1 MNENVEDDAEI
12 AQVLSISAFQSL
24 EDWSTKKPT
33 SMSCFIHLCRL
44 RIIESNIQQSIYRVD
59 DSFDTSSELEVDRY
73 IEQLEYWRA
82 AMPRHDLCSIK
93 PHNFDLEV
101 TMTDYDTHVRPFLCC
116 QRIHNNV
123 CESQMVYYYKC
134 MRFLL
139 HPHLLSAS
147 ASPHFVEKCAEA
159 CGGVCQTYKRLHQ
172 RVSVGFSLMA
182 LHSVFVAGLTLIY
195 CTWLSPKIVFGMK
208 SSNDLNACSIVLYI
222 ITERWPTAKKYRD
235 VFENLKQTVLE
246 SIEEN
251 GFEERKAVGSLDP
264 ILQTTFASMETRE
277 EGGLEVEAMIAEMT
291 GAMPR
296 QKVDMANDLGGGA
309 ESLGFLSA
317 IDASTIDFSNT
328 DLGLGIGLS
337 PDAFSNE
344 WMLELDSGK
353 SILDSAP
360 FY

>member
-1 MNENVEDDAEI
+1 
-12 AQVLSISAFQSL
+12 
-24 EDWSTKKPT
+24 
-33 SMSCFIHLCRL
+33 MSCFIHLCRL

-59 DSFDTSSELEVDRY
+59 NFFDTSSELEIDRY
-73 IEQLEYWRA
+73 LEQLEHWRA
-82 AMPRHDLCSIK
+82 TMPRHDRCPTR

-101 TMTDYDTHVRPFLCC
+101 SMNDYDVHVRPFLCC
-116 QRIHNNV
+116 QRIHHGV

-139 HPHLLSAS
+139 HPRLLSAP
-147 ASPHFVEKCAEA
+147 ATPRFVEKCAEA

-195 CTWLSPKIVFGMK
+195 CTWLSPRTVFGMK

-251 GFEERKAVGSLDP
+251 GYEERKAVKSLDAS
-264 ILQTTFASMETRE
+264 LQTTLATLETRD
-277 EGGLEVEAMIAEMT
+277 EGGIEVEAMIAEMT
-291 GAMPR
+291 GTMPL
-296 QKVDMANDLGGGA
+296 QNETMTNDILSVEGP
-309 ESLGFLSA
+309 SLGFLSG
-317 IDASTIDFSNT
+317 IDASAMSFSNT
-328 DLGLGIGLS
+328 DLDLDIGLS

-344 WMLELDSGK
+344 WMLELNAGK
-353 SILDSAP
+353 DVLSSAP
-360 FY
+360 FLQE